1 MKDKRIE
8 ILADILVNYSVKV
21 KKGEIVEIFCEEQGK
36 PLFLEVYKQVLKKEP
51 KEIIVDIRFPE
62 TREIY
67 FKHATDSQLKQFP
80 ELAMHIAKN
89 TNVAIQIGAP
99 SNLKSM
105 SSIDPKKFSTKSKTM
120 QPLSDYVV
128 KNVRWVLTE
137 YPTQALAQEAE
148 MSLEEF
154 EDFVFS
160 ATNIDW
166 KAMSKEQ
173 DKIKKVFDNAKK
185 VRIVG
190 EKTDL
195 TLSLKERYAI
205 KGDGSH
211 NMPDGEIFF
220 APIDNSANG
229 RITYTYPCIYS
240 GREVNGVCLEFK
252 NGKVVKATAEKNEP
266 FLLQMLDTDKGAR
279 YLGEFGIGT
288 NTSITKYIKNILFDE
303 KIAGT
308 IHLALGMAYE
318 ECGGKNKSAI
328 HWDMI
333 KELRTGGAIYVDNKL
348 VQKDGKWVF

>member
-1 MKDKRIE
+1 MDKRIE
-8 ILADILVNYSVKV
+8 ELARILVDYSAKV
-21 KKGEIVEIFCEEQGK
+21 KKGEVVEIFCEEAGK

-62 TREIY
+62 TREVY
-67 FKHATDSQLKQFP
+67 FRNATDSQLEQFP

-99 SNLKSM
+99 TNLKSM
-105 SSIDPKKFSTKSKTM
+105 SNIEPKKFAIKSRTM

-137 YPTQALAQEAE
+137 FPTEALAQEAE

-160 ATNIDW
+160 ATNVDW
-166 KAMSKEQ
+166 KAMSNEQ
-173 DKIKKVFDNAKK
+173 DKIKAVFDNAKK

-190 EKTDL
+190 HKTDL
-195 TLSLKERYAI
+195 TLSLDGRYAV

-211 NMPDGEIFF
+211 NMPDGEIFY
-220 APIDNSANG
+220 APVDDSANG
-229 RITYTYPCIYS
+229 IITYEYPCIYS
-240 GREVNGVCLEFK
+240 GREVDGVCLEFK
-252 NGKVVKATAEKNEP
+252 DGKVVKATAEKNEK
-266 FLLQMLDTDKGAR
+266 FLLEMLDTDEGAR
-279 YLGEFGIGT
+279 FLGEFGIGT
-288 NTSITKYIKNILFDE
+288 NFGITKYIKNILFDE
-303 KIAGT
+303 KIGGT

-333 KELRTGGAIYVDNKL
+333 KDLREGGEIYVDGKL
-348 VQKDGKWVF
+348 VQKNGKWVF